1 MKSEGQLA
9 SADAAAT
16 KVLAFL
22 DRPDFGTHPV
32 ADVRDS

>member
-9 SADAAAT
+9 SADAAAI

-22 DRPDFGTHPV
+22 DRSDFGTHPV
-32 ADVRDS
+32 ADVRDP